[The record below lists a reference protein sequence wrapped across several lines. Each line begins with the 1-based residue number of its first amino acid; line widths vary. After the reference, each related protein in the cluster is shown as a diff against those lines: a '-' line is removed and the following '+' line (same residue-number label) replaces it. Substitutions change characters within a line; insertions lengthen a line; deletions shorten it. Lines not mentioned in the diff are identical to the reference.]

1 MQSVHTV
8 QEERSGQPAPRP
20 PAARAEEEPSAPHP
34 ADVLPAVPVLLQ
46 VQPEREY
53 CDTVNIRLLVLEH
66 EAYVCILC
74 LISSYLFCFNL

>member
-53 CDTVNIRLLVLEH
+53 CDTMNTQITCIYPLVLELS
-66 EAYVCILC
+66 AWKY
-74 LISSYLFCFNL
+74 LI